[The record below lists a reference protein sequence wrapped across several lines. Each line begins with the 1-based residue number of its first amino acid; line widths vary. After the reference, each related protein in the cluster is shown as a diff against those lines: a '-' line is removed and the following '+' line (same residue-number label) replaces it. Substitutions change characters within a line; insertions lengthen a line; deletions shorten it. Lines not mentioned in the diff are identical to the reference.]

1 MQIMLRT
8 NLTFLSFIESFCDKQ
23 SDSGITLKSFTSGQR
38 FITQGEKIRNIY
50 IIKDGITK
58 CFISEENG
66 KDFIIE
72 FLGKGEVV
80 GELEALK
87 KIDCLC
93 NVETISEVTVY
104 AIPDYIFFQLIEK
117 NTEFTKILLQELSTR
132 IIQTSSRASFQQLY
146 TLEYGLMKLLQL
158 QTDEQIDISKEDM
171 AAYLGISVRSF
182 NRTLKQLLDKKL
194 LNKDYKP
201 GQQLTKL
208 IERLVHLR

>member
-1 MQIMLRT
+1 MLRT
-8 NLTFLSFIESFCDKQ
+8 NLALLSFIARFYAENNQQKN
-23 SDSGITLKSFTSGQR
+23 ITLKSFPAGFR
-38 FITQGEKIRNIY
+38 FIEQGEKIRNIY

-80 GELEALK
+80 GELEAIK

-93 NVETISEVTVY
+93 NVEAISEVTAY
-104 AIPDYIFFQLIEK
+104 AIPDFFFLKLTEE

-146 TLEYGLMKLLQL
+146 TLEYGLMKLLKL
-158 QTDEQIDISKEDM
+158 QTEENILVSKEDM

-182 NRTLKQLLDKKL
+182 NRTLQQLKSKNTFGGDEGLRKL
-194 LNKDYKP
+194 L
-201 GQQLTKL
+201 
-208 IERLVHLR
+208 ERLG

>member
-1 MQIMLRT
+1 MLRT
-8 NLTFLSFIESFCDKQ
+8 NLTFLTFIERFYAENNQQKN
-23 SDSGITLKSFTSGQR
+23 INLKSFPAGFR
-38 FITQGEKIRNIY
+38 FIAQGEKIRNIY

-66 KDFIIE
+66 KNFIIE

-80 GELEALK
+80 GELEAIK

-93 NVETISEVTVY
+93 NVEAISEVTAY
-104 AIPDYIFFQLIEK
+104 AIPDHFFLKLTEE

-146 TLEYGLMKLLQL
+146 TLEYGLMKLLKL
-158 QTDEQIDISKEDM
+158 QKDENISVSKEDM

-182 NRTLKQLLDKKL
+182 NRTLKQLKAKTNFSEDDDLKKL
-194 LNKDYKP
+194 L
-201 GQQLTKL
+201 
-208 IERLVHLR
+208 ERLG